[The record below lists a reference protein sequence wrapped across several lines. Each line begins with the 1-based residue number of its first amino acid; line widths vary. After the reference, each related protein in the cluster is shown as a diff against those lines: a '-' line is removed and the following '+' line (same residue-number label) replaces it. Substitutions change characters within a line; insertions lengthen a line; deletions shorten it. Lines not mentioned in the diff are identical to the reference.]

1 MRNAPGRGNL
11 AVLQRGWRGGMK
23 EQPSRAK
30 NLAYA
35 MVAAQ
40 SGCLNIFIILG
51 ALILGLALDAAFGLK
66 GPFTVALLLLAIPLA
81 LFVMVKL
88 ALGAVKQI
96 QPPPNK
102 PQRPD
107 SRKEEG

>member
-1 MRNAPGRGNL
+1 MNEP
-11 AVLQRGWRGGMK
+11 
-23 EQPSRAK
+23 PSRAK
-30 NLAYA
+30 NLGYA
-35 MVAAQ
+35 AVAAQ

-51 ALILGLALDAAFGLK
+51 ALILGLTLDAAFGLK
-66 GPFTVALLLLAIPLA
+66 GPFTVGLLLLAVPLA
-81 LFVMVKL
+81 LFVMVKI